1 MEKSTYRDMLG
12 SLTEK
17 YPALLSKKE
26 AAELLGVSV
35 RTVSRMIER
44 RELAQVHKKITI
56 GSLARLLC

>member
-12 SLTEK
+12 SLSEK
-17 YPALLSKKE
+17 YSALLSKKE

-35 RTVSRMIER
+35 RTVSRMINKH
-44 RELAQVHKKITI
+44 ELSEVHGKITI

>member
-1 MEKSTYRDMLG
+1 MEKSTYREMLG

-26 AAELLGVSV
+26 AAELLGVSA
-35 RTVSRMIER
+35 RTVSRMINKH
-44 RELAQVHKKITI
+44 ELRTVRGKITI